1 MSPAT
6 RWQVM
11 AGVAGLFLLGAT
23 LFARADS
30 VPGRLRFSLFPTEIA
45 GYRSY
50 PVPVSN
56 EALRA
61 LKLTDHLSRAYNKQN
76 GVPIGVYVGY
86 HGVQRQGTSIHSPL
100 HCLPG
105 AGWSILERR
114 RIPMP
119 GDPVGRSIN
128 RLLIGSGEER
138 QVVYYWYQGRGRV
151 IADEFAAY
159 WYQLQDI
166 ALRNRSDA
174 ALVRFMIRGDDASA
188 EDTMKRL
195 IEAFVPLLDAYVPA

>member
-1 MSPAT
+1 MSPAA

-11 AGVAGLFLLGAT
+11 VGVAALFLLGAVF
-23 LFARADS
+23 FARAET
-30 VPGRLRFSLFPTEIA
+30 VPDRLRFSIFPTEVS
-45 GYRSY
+45 GFQSRSITET
-50 PVPVSN
+50 N
-56 EALRA
+56 QALRT
-61 LKLTDHLSRAYNKQN
+61 LKLTDYLSRCYHRD
-76 GVPIGVYVGY
+76 GIPIGVYVGY
-86 HGVQRQGTSIHSPL
+86 HGIQRQGTSIHSPL

-105 AGWSILERR
+105 AGWSVLESR

-119 GDPVGRSIN
+119 GDPKGRSIN
-128 RLLIGSGEER
+128 RLLVGSGETR

-151 IADEFAAY
+151 ITDEFAAY

-174 ALVRFMIRGDDASA
+174 ALVRFMVRGDDTPA
-188 EDTMKRL
+188 EEAMRHL

>member
-1 MSPAT
+1 MSPAA

-11 AGVAGLFLLGAT
+11 VGVAALFVLGAV
-23 LFARADS
+23 LFARAET
-30 VPGRLRFSLFPTEIA
+30 VPDRLRFSIFPTEVA
-45 GYRSY
+45 GFQSRSI
-50 PVPVSN
+50 PVSN
-56 EALRA
+56 QALRT
-61 LKLTDHLSRAYNKQN
+61 LKLTDYLSRSYHQD
-76 GVPIGVYVGY
+76 GIPIGVYVGY
-86 HGVQRQGTSIHSPL
+86 HGIQRQGTSIHSPL

-105 AGWSILERR
+105 AGWSVLESR

-119 GDPVGRSIN
+119 GDPKGRSIN
-128 RLLIGSGEER
+128 RLLVGSGEER

-151 IADEFAAY
+151 ITDEFAAY

-174 ALVRFMIRGDDASA
+174 ALVRFMVRGDDTPA
-188 EDTMKRL
+188 EEAMRHL

>member
-1 MSPAT
+1 MSPAA

-11 AGVAGLFLLGAT
+11 VGVAALFLLGAVF
-23 LFARADS
+23 FARAET
-30 VPGRLRFSLFPTEIA
+30 VPDRLRFSIFPTEVA
-45 GYRSY
+45 GFQSRSI
-50 PVPVSN
+50 PVSN
-56 EALRA
+56 QALRT
-61 LKLTDHLSRAYNKQN
+61 LKLTDYLSRSYHQD
-76 GVPIGVYVGY
+76 GIPIGVYVGY
-86 HGVQRQGTSIHSPL
+86 HGIQRQGTSIHSPL

-105 AGWSILERR
+105 AGWSVLESR

-119 GDPVGRSIN
+119 GDSKGRSIN
-128 RLLIGSGEER
+128 RLLVGSGEER

-151 IADEFAAY
+151 ITDEFAAY

-174 ALVRFMIRGDDASA
+174 ALVRFMVRGNDTPA
-188 EDTMKRL
+188 EEAMRHL